1 MFQFM
6 LHSSVISKS
15 LNLLPCPPPGTYP
28 SVCRLRLRTRLSPT
42 STSIL
47 QYQKHDNRSFP
58 CPPSGHPQKTAPHQ
72 LVPCFIFESIFLHQK
87 GSTIMTKLTYTLA
100 IINGTVCYECQP
112 STPHAFYS
120 GGGWFVPFCTVLE
133 LTRKNT
139 VKA

>member
-1 MFQFM
+1 MTSKDLSQIKNNDTM
-6 LHSSVISKS
+6 SVTDPTVRSTQEAHFPPACS
-15 LNLLPCPPPGTYP
+15 LFY
-28 SVCRLRLRTRLSPT
+28 
-42 STSIL
+42 
-47 QYQKHDNRSFP
+47 
-58 CPPSGHPQKTAPHQ
+58 
-72 LVPCFIFESIFLHQK
+72 FESIFLHQK

-120 GGGWFVPFCTVLE
+120 GGGWFAPFCTVLE

>member
-1 MFQFM
+1 MF
-6 LHSSVISKS
+6 S
-15 LNLLPCPPPGTYP
+15 LFGYIQEPEFVTGSTPGSTDAC
-28 SVCRLRLRTRLSPT
+28 CRLA
-42 STSIL
+42 TSIRFRDNIIRSSAVPKQTITCLL
-47 QYQKHDNRSFP
+47 QTQPAIHSRR
-58 CPPSGHPQKTAPHQ
+58 PSSHQ
-72 LVPCFIFESIFLHQK
+72 LVPCFILNLFFYHQK

-120 GGGWFVPFCTVLE
+120 GGGWFAPFCTVLE

>member
-1 MFQFM
+1 MSTIQ
-6 LHSSVISKS
+6 VILKRPFS
-15 LNLLPCPPPGTYP
+15 
-28 SVCRLRLRTRLSPT
+28 
-42 STSIL
+42 
-47 QYQKHDNRSFP
+47 
-58 CPPSGHPQKTAPHQ
+58 HQ
-72 LVPCFIFESIFLHQK
+72 LVPCFILNLFFLQQK

-120 GGGWFVPFCTVLE
+120 GGGWFAPFCTVLE

>member
-1 MFQFM
+1 M
-6 LHSSVISKS
+6 LHSSVISKKFEFVTAS
-15 LNLLPCPPPGTYP
+15 P
-28 SVCRLRLRTRLSPT
+28 SEIAGAFCRL
-42 STSIL
+42 STSLRARDDIKGPTTEPKQAITRHSQEKL
-47 QYQKHDNRSFP
+47 LIHPKKTVFP
-58 CPPSGHPQKTAPHQ
+58 PACS
-72 LVPCFIFESIFLHQK
+72 LFYFESIFLHQK

-120 GGGWFVPFCTVLE
+120 GGGWFAPFCTVLE

>member
-1 MFQFM
+1 M
-6 LHSSVISKS
+6 SVTD
-15 LNLLPCPPPGTYP
+15 PTFDPP
-28 SVCRLRLRTRLSPT
+28 
-42 STSIL
+42 
-47 QYQKHDNRSFP
+47 K
-58 CPPSGHPQKTAPHQ
+58 KTVSHQ
-72 LVPCFIFESIFLHQK
+72 LVPCFILNLFFYHQK

-120 GGGWFVPFCTVLE
+120 GGGWFAPFCTVLE